1 MTVAQMDEAVL
12 QEMLEGIIRSVV
24 KDEILKLK
32 LSLLPAVSDE
42 ELEQIKMD
50 AGSPADYASDEICYN
65 DLS

>member
-12 QEMLEGIIRSVV
+12 QKMLEGIVRTVV

-32 LSLLPAVSDE
+32 LSLLPVVSDE
-42 ELEQIKMD
+42 EMEQIKLE